1 VQPGPSSPVSRS
13 PVRGILTQT
22 VARPPQGGHVSLEDL
37 RGWGGRELL
46 LAVLALALVLALVV
60 VALVDWLSA

>member
-1 VQPGPSSPVSRS
+1 MSP
-13 PVRGILTQT
+13 
-22 VARPPQGGHVSLEDL
+22 EDL

-46 LAVLALALVLALVV
+46 AVVLALAVALALVV